1 MKDLFTFLKQ
11 TLQWNRKEQTILF
24 THLKETPETK
34 CRSIQ
39 DTINVRVVYPPNWGG
54 KRDFNQWADKL
65 PNPAPEK

>member
-1 MKDLFTFLKQ
+1 
-11 TLQWNRKEQTILF
+11 LF

-39 DTINVRVVYPPNWGG
+39 DTINVRAVYPPNWGG

-65 PNPAPEK
+65 PTPAPKK